1 MGDQNQ
7 PLNASASSNPGAVLL
22 QARTAL
28 GLSREQLAEQLHM
41 RPHQIEALEC
51 HQQERW
57 PEAVFTIAQV
67 RRLASAL
74 GLDAEPVVEAFR
86 DDLSQ
91 QTTEASRLTW
101 AMVNTASG
109 QRSC

>member
-1 MGDQNQ
+1 M
-7 PLNASASSNPGAVLL
+7 L

-28 GLSREQLAEQLHM
+28 GLSREQLAERLHM

-67 RRLASAL
+67 RRLAAAL

-86 DDLSQ
+86 ADLSQ
-91 QTTEASRLTW
+91 QTNEASPAAKARRW
-101 AMVNTASG
+101 
-109 QRSC
+109 RRP